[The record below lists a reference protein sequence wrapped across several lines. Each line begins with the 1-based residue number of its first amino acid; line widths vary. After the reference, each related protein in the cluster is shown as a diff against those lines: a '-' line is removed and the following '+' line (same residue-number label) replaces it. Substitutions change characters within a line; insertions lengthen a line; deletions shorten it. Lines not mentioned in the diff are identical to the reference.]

1 MKHQLDFEKPILELQ
16 RKLEELKKHPGN
28 NSMGIQF
35 EDEIAIIEKK
45 MQESQITLPSTV
57 AHYIASHVESN
68 IRELEGFLV
77 RISAYSSLTGR
88 EIDLDLVKEVLKNV
102 VNRNGNEEVSI
113 EEIIKVVAGKLNVKI
128 FDIKAH
134 NKNKNLVYA
143 RQIAMFLSR
152 KLTNASFPDI
162 GQKIGNR
169 DHSTVIYATNK
180 ILNKIE
186 VDPKLKNV
194 IRDIEDVL
202 IHKT

>member
-1 MKHQLDFEKPILELQ
+1 MRSRFEWGLIAD
-16 RKLEELKKHPGN
+16 
-28 NSMGIQF
+28 IQPP
-35 EDEIAIIEKK
+35 EIETKIAIIEKK
-45 MQESQITLPSTV
+45 MQESQITLPNTV
-57 AHYIASHVESN
+57 AQYIASHVESN

-102 VNRNGNEEVSI
+102 VKRNGNEEVSI

-128 FDIKAH
+128 SDIKAH
-134 NKNKNLVYA
+134 NKNKNLVFA

-186 VDPKLKNV
+186 VDSKLKNI